1 MRRLGFVTAV
11 IALLL
16 LLLLLAQRNGAFEGL
31 GDEDFW
37 LLVSRI
43 IMLVFV
49 GAFVLMTF
57 RERFARV
64 AASLAVWLLI
74 GLGVAVGYTYRF
86 DLRDVGERL
95 LGEFLPGY
103 AATRGRVVEVA
114 RASGGGFSVVGADQR
129 RAGIAGSRHWRKFG
143 GAHAGGRQGRGTAA
157 GSALLYR

>member
-114 RASGGGFSVVGADQR
+114 RANGGGFSVSAQINGAPVSLILR
-129 RAGIAGSRHWRKFG
+129 YWREFG
-143 GAHAGGRQGRGTAA
+143 GAHAGRRQGRGTAA